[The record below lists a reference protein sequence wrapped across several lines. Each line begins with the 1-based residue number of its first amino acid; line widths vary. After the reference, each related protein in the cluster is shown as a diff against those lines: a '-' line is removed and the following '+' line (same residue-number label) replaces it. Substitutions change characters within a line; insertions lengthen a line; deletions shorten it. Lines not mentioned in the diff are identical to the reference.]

1 MVDGETMLKIIG
13 MTREELLNLV
23 PGSVS
28 RVGNARLLTEEEIV
42 YIAKTLNS
50 YWEYDYEAAKQGRV
64 GKHAELKSLRHSD
77 GFFVSRILLEPP
89 NIRAI
94 IAYQLM
100 LRFYQLGISVPHW
113 VAGIPDGA
121 TLLGQDVASFLY
133 ISNIAEMKKENGK
146 ISMISAIAPD
156 ETLILVEDFCTRGTG
171 FIEAVSDIVS
181 KQPEV
186 KILPYELVI
195 INRGGLNE
203 IEVKGI
209 GTFKIVAVA
218 THRVNDWD
226 PSECP
231 LCKMGSIPIK
241 PKATD
246 ENWRDITTSQQ
257 TIA

>member
-1 MVDGETMLKIIG
+1 MVDGERMQKIIG
-13 MTREELLNLV
+13 MNKEELLNLS
-23 PGSVS
+23 PGDIS
-28 RVGNARLLTEEEIV
+28 RAGSDRLLTEEEIV

-50 YWEYDYEAAKQGRV
+50 YWEYDYEAAKRERV

-100 LRFYQLGISVPHW
+100 LRFYQLGISAPDW

-121 TLLGQDVASFLY
+121 TLLGQDVARFLY
-133 ISNIAEMKKENGK
+133 VSKIAEMKKENGR
-146 ISMISAIAPD
+146 ISMISTIAPN

-171 FIEAVSDIVS
+171 FSEAVSEIVS
-181 KQPEV
+181 RQPKV

-195 INRGGLNE
+195 INRGGLSE
-203 IEVKGI
+203 ISVENIGI
-209 GTFKIVAVA
+209 FKIVAVA
-218 THRVNDWD
+218 THRVNDWES
-226 PSECP
+226 SECP

-246 ENWRDITTSQQ
+246 ENWRDITTSQLN
-257 TIA
+257 TE